1 MTEAP
6 PAALDSI
13 DLDTALAALE
23 PCAPRIEVEV
33 ARLPL
38 REPFRISDHVFHH
51 IETVVLHLEA
61 DGCVGRGE
69 AAGVFSLDDT
79 PSLIAQRLA
88 DVRPAIA
95 QGVDHARLAQLF
107 PAGGARN
114 AFDCALWD
122 LQAQRMGTPVWSLL
136 GMAPPGPLLTTYTI
150 GCAAPGRMAAQAAG
164 YADARAIKIKL
175 CGDEEDDRRIA
186 AVRAARPDVW
196 LAIDA
201 NRSLTPATLRYLVP
215 ALRAA
220 DVQLVEQ
227 PFAIGADDALA
238 GFDLPMALA
247 ADESI
252 QTIADL
258 DRLAH
263 LYRVVNIKLD
273 KCGGLTD
280 GLRLA
285 QRARALGLEVMVG
298 NMLGTSLAMAPA
310 WLLGQFCKIVD
321 LDGPI
326 FLKADCAP
334 GAIYGNGY
342 MDCPAALWGSGQ
354 QRVHF
359 PSALS

>member
-6 PAALDSI
+6 PPALDAI
-13 DLDTALAALE
+13 DLDAVLAALE
-23 PCAPRIEVEV
+23 PCAPRIEVEI

-38 REPFRISDHVFHH
+38 NEPFRISGHIFHH

-69 AAGVFSLDDT
+69 AAGVFYLDDT
-79 PSLIAQRLA
+79 PSLIAQMLVATRSVA
-88 DVRPAIA
+88 T
-95 QGVDHARLAQLF
+95 QGVDHRRLAQIL
-107 PAGGARN
+107 PAGGTRN

-150 GCAAPGRMAAQAAG
+150 GCAAPGKMAAQAAG
-164 YADARAIKIKL
+164 YAKARAIKIKL
-175 CGDEEDDRRIA
+175 CGDEEDGRRIA
-186 AVRAARPDVW
+186 AVRAARPGIW
-196 LAIDA
+196 LAVDA
-201 NRSLTPATLRYLVP
+201 NRSLTPATLRHLLP
-215 ALRAA
+215 ALLAA
-220 DVQLVEQ
+220 DVQLIEQ
-227 PFAIGADDALA
+227 PFAISADDALS
-238 GFDLPMALA
+238 GFDLPMAIA

-252 QTIADL
+252 QTIADVG
-258 DRLAH
+258 RLAS
-263 LYRVVNIKLD
+263 LYDVVNIKLD

-285 QRARALGLEVMVG
+285 QRARSLGLDVMVG

-310 WLLGQFCKIVD
+310 WLLGQFCDVVD

-334 GAIYGNGY
+334 GAEYRDGHI
-342 MDCPAALWGSGQ
+342 DCPAALWGSGQ
-354 QRVHF
+354 
-359 PSALS
+359 

>member
-1 MTEAP
+1 MTEAF
-6 PAALDSI
+6 PAALDAI
-13 DLDTALAALE
+13 HLDAVLAALE
-23 PCAPRIEVEV
+23 PCAPRIEVEI

-38 REPFRISDHVFHH
+38 NEPFRISDHVFDH

-69 AAGVFSLDDT
+69 AAGVFYRDDT
-79 PSLIAQRLA
+79 PAIIAQMLA
-88 DVRPAIA
+88 DARPATT
-95 QGVDHARLAQLF
+95 QRVDHARLVQFL

-136 GMAPPGPLLTTYTI
+136 GMAPPRPLLTTYTI
-150 GCAAPGRMAAQAAG
+150 GCAAPGKMAAQAVG
-164 YADARAIKIKL
+164 YAQARAIKIKL
-175 CGDEEDDRRIA
+175 CGDEEDGRRIA

-196 LAIDA
+196 LAVDA
-201 NRSLTPATLRYLVP
+201 NRSLTPTSLRQLIP
-215 ALRAA
+215 ALAAA

-227 PFAIGADDALA
+227 PFAVGADDALA
-238 GFDLPMALA
+238 DFDLPMAIA
-247 ADESI
+247 ADESV

-263 LYRVVNIKLD
+263 LYGVVNIKLD

-285 QRARALGLEVMVG
+285 QRARSLGLEVMVG

-310 WLLGQFCKIVD
+310 WLLGQFCEVVD

-326 FLKADCAP
+326 FLQADCVP
-334 GAIYGNGY
+334 GANYSDGY
-342 MDCPAALWGSGQ
+342 IDCPAALWGSG
-354 QRVHF
+354 
-359 PSALS
+359 